1 MVPFWLSKFRL
12 RRHSAPDRA
21 IWDGMPEASWPTAIE
36 RNKRRA
42 MLRGSSTRNDP
53 LGPPPM
59 ITRDESRSCARS
71 CGPFAWTR
79 RLRFVC
85 WPIVPFLLMSAGCS
99 TVQPPQPMG
108 PPAGIL
114 PMGPVPRLSTADGQR
129 ATAADLLRLNLD
141 LFEHAGECGAR
152 LRAALG
158 EGVGR

>member
-1 MVPFWLSKFRL
+1 
-12 RRHSAPDRA
+12 
-21 IWDGMPEASWPTAIE
+21 MPAASWPTAIE
-36 RNKRRA
+36 RNKLRT

-59 ITRDESRSCARS
+59 TTRAESRSCARS
-71 CGPFAWTR
+71 SGLFAWTR
-79 RLRFVC
+79 RLRSAC
-85 WPIVPFLLMSAGCS
+85 WPIVPCLMMSAGCS
-99 TVQPPQPMG
+99 TVQQPLPMG

-114 PMGPVPRLSTADGQR
+114 PMGPVPRLAIADGQR

-158 EGVGR
+158 EGVRQ